1 MRRASVLRLTVALQA
16 ALFAA
21 ACSFDRAQP
30 HPLNTRRSQVAHLLR
45 RAGFGASPETLDEFE
60 ALGLKGAVDRLV
72 DYESVEDDVEER
84 FKLFNLDLKKLT
96 DLQRWWLL
104 RMVYTRRPLQEKM
117 TLFWHGLLTS
127 ASAKVGFPNP
137 TPQNPDPPHHM
148 LNQHTFFREHAVDRF
163 EALLM
168 GVARDPAMM
177 IWLDA
182 QTSVKGKPNENF
194 ARELLELFSLGI
206 SGPDGQPNYT
216 ESDVREVARAFTGF
230 GLDQGRF
237 VFRPNNH
244 DAGSKTILG
253 RTAPFDGA
261 AVIKH
266 IAGHPAAAYYLS
278 RRLFEFFVFP
288 NPSEHDVQPLVAE
301 YTRTGGDVRAML
313 RVLFN
318 APVFYSPRAYR
329 AQIKTP
335 VDFVVGAV
343 RALGVATDGFQLPGV
358 TTRMGQALFNPPNVA
373 GWPGGAQWINST
385 TWMERLNFANF
396 LCTAREDGHTMA
408 PPFAV
413 VVERNGL
420 NRPEAIV
427 DHFGAV
433 LLDGQMSAGMR
444 ATLLEYLSAGD
455 PKILPQPAGAATG
468 VAKTAGR
475 TKAPPSALPAR
486 PFLPAFVD
494 QKVRGVV
501 YLLLASPE
509 YQLA

>member
-1 MRRASVLRLTVALQA
+1 MRRASVLRLSVALQA

-237 VFRPNNH
+237 VFRPAQH
-244 DAGSKTILG
+244 DAGPKTVFGKTGPFGGDDVIDLILAHPG
-253 RTAPFDGA
+253 SAPY
-261 AVIKH
+261 IC
-266 IAGHPAAAYYLS
+266 
-278 RRLFEFFVFP
+278 RRLFAFFAYP
-288 NPSEHDVQPLVAE
+288 DPEPDVLTGLVQSLRGSSGSIRAVM
-301 YTRTGGDVRAML
+301 RTLLTSRA
-313 RVLFN
+313 
-318 APVFYSPRAYR
+318 FYSEKAYR
-329 AQIKTP
+329 ATAKSP
-335 VDFVVGAV
+335 AEYVAGMA
-343 RALGVATDGFQLPGV
+343 RALELQTDAFNFQGSV
-358 TTRMGQALFNPPNVA
+358 QRMSQALFNPPNVS
-373 GWPGGAQWINST
+373 GWPGGAAWFNST
-385 TWMERLNFANF
+385 TWLERVNRANSVLGIRKDDHTQPVALLTFVQRHGLDTAERAVDFF
-396 LCTAREDGHTMA
+396 LD
-408 PPFAV
+408 
-413 VVERNGL
+413 
-420 NRPEAIV
+420 
-427 DHFGAV
+427 
-433 LLDGQMSAGMR
+433 LLVDGQVR
-444 ATLLEYLSAGD
+444 
-455 PKILPQPAGAATG
+455 PQQRQVLVDYVNEGSLWKGAPTRESEPA
-468 VAKTAGR
+468 
-475 TKAPPSALPAR
+475 
-486 PFLPAFVD
+486 VD
-494 QKVRGVV
+494 RKLRGLV
-501 YLLLASPE
+501 YLILASPE